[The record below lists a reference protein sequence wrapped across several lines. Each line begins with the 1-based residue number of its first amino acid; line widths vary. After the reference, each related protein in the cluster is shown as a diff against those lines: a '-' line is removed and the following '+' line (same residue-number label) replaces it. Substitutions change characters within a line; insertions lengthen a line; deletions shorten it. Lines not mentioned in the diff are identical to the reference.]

1 MVPGGGSVQLGKL
14 IDEHGKAL
22 VHDMQQLGVDL
33 RDLWRDGSTLTPTY
47 VLWLVGQLAPES
59 ALWASQRGGPQWRP
73 WPIGNQ
79 LAAASLNHLAAAN
92 AQRAGKRPKPV
103 VTMPRESR
111 PKGRVVTVA
120 EIKARQ
126 QQNPTT

>member
-14 IDEHGKAL
+14 IDEHGQAVL
-22 VHDMQQLGVDL
+22 YDLRAHCGIDL
-33 RDLWRDGSTLTPTY
+33 RDLWRDGSDLTPRY
-47 VLWLVGQLAPES
+47 VLWLVGQLPPES
-59 ALWASQRGGPQWRP
+59 ALWASQRGGSQWRP

-79 LAAASLNHLAAAN
+79 LLAAQVNHLAAAN
-92 AQRAGKRPKPV
+92 SQRAGKKPKPV
-103 VTMPRESR
+103 ITMPKESK

-126 QQNPTT
+126 QKK